1 MGLKANICRVCGGAL
16 KNCGTYYKCVCCDTE
31 YRIDDSMTK
40 AEVEAYF
47 DRLNDFA
54 DAERNLSVA
63 PPRFDEAESEFS
75 LIVQKYP
82 DWSAGYWGLVRAK
95 FGIKFER
102 DLSGKAV
109 PSCYKSTYE
118 DFRDTDEYKK
128 AVALAETPELRQSY
142 EKMAEYIARVAKE
155 WRAEAQKYDYDV
167 FISFKASNDLDGSET
182 RDAREMHKLYDLL
195 KDKGYRVFFSP
206 VTLLMDG
213 VGGKGSEPY
222 IFNAL
227 DKAKALIVYGSK
239 KEYFSSTWVQNEW
252 QRYLR
257 AIKVG
262 KKGKDSL
269 LVLYEGFNPKEL
281 PQGLR
286 RIQGIEYGISAYPA
300 VLFALERVF
309 RNKEEAARDR
319 EQELRRAEEKK
330 RKAEQENAQKMQD
343 MMAQLAAMQA
353 ELARLR
359 SESVLKTTVF
369 GPYYGQD
376 ESDFQIVDGMLVQY
390 RGEQKNVIVPDI
402 VTSIGF
408 AAFEGCSELTSITI
422 PNSVTEIWDAAF
434 EGCSGLTSITI
445 PNSVMSIGNSAF
457 EGCGGLTS
465 ITIPNSVTRIGDNA
479 FEGCCRLTSIKIPN
493 SVIEIGDSA
502 FEGCIELTSIE
513 ILDSVM
519 SIGKDAF
526 KDCAGLSHITVEKG
540 NQRYYSAG
548 DCIIDKCYA
557 SLILGCKN
565 SIIPADGSIMVI
577 GKGAFSGCSGL
588 TNITIPNSVT
598 SIGDGAFWGC
608 SGLTNIMIP
617 NSVTSIGDGAFWGC
631 SGLMSIT
638 VDQENEYYF
647 SEGNCL
653 IERESVALIGG
664 CKNSVIPAGIWGIC
678 KGAFNGCSGLTS
690 IMIPRSVNFI
700 ELSAFVGCSG
710 LTSITVDQENEY
722 YYSEGNCIIERKCE
736 NLIFDFDGGN
746 YIMEEAG
753 KKLILGCKNSII
765 PADGSVKGIYVEAF
779 ADCSG
784 LTSIIIPNSVTSI
797 EDGAFSGCCRL
808 TSITIPDSVT
818 SIGDSAFAGC
828 SGLTGIPIPN
838 SVTSIGDGAFKGC
851 SALMSITIPNS
862 VTRIGNG
869 AFAGCSRL
877 TSITIP
883 NSVTRIGNGAFK
895 GCNALMS
902 ITIPNSVTSI
912 GDSAFAGCSALT
924 SVTMPNEV
932 TYIGDQAFRRCSKL
946 KEVIVPH
953 ATEIAPYAFDK
964 TNIVRK

>member
-31 YRIDDSMTK
+31 FRIDDSMTK

-54 DAERNLSVA
+54 DAERNLSVS
-63 PPRFDEAESEFS
+63 PPRFDEAESEFG

-95 FGIKFER
+95 FGIKFEQ
-102 DLSGKAV
+102 DLSCKAV

-128 AVALAETPELRQSY
+128 AVALAETNELRQSY

-155 WRAEAQKYDYDV
+155 WREEAQKYDYDV
-167 FISFKASNDLDGSET
+167 FISFKASNDFDGRET

-206 VTLLMDG
+206 VTLITDG

-227 DKAKALIVYGSK
+227 DKAKALIVYGSR

-257 AIKVG
+257 AIKAG
-262 KKGKDSL
+262 KKEKDSL
-269 LVLYEGFNPKEL
+269 IVLYEGFNPKEL

-300 VLFALERVF
+300 VLSALERVF
-309 RNKEEAARDR
+309 RNREEAEKEA
-319 EQELRRAEEKK
+319 RRAEEEK

-359 SESVLKTTVF
+359 SESVLKTTVS

-376 ESDFQIVDGMLVQY
+376 EADFQIVDGMLVQY

-408 AAFEGCSELTSITI
+408 AAFAGCIELASITI
-422 PNSVTEIWDAAF
+422 PNGVTEIWDAAF
-434 EGCSGLTSITI
+434 EGCCGLTSITI
-445 PNSVMSIGNSAF
+445 PNG
-457 EGCGGLTS
+457 
-465 ITIPNSVTRIGDNA
+465 VTRIGDNA

-493 SVIEIGDSA
+493 SVTEIGDSA

-513 ILDSVM
+513 IPDSVM

-526 KDCAGLSHITVEKG
+526 KDCAGLSNITVQKG

-548 DCIIDKCYA
+548 NCIIDKPYA

-565 SIIPADGSIMVI
+565 SIIPADSSVMVI
-577 GKGAFSGCSGL
+577 
-588 TNITIPNSVT
+588 
-598 SIGDGAFWGC
+598 D
-608 SGLTNIMIP
+608 
-617 NSVTSIGDGAFWGC
+617 
-631 SGLMSIT
+631 
-638 VDQENEYYF
+638 E
-647 SEGNCL
+647 
-653 IERESVALIGG
+653 
-664 CKNSVIPAGIWGIC
+664 
-678 KGAFNGCSGLTS
+678 GAFNGCSGLTN
-690 IMIPRSVNFI
+690 IAIPYFVTHI
-700 ELSAFVGCSG
+700 KDSAFEGCSGLTSIEISYMVMSIGENAFKGCGQLTSITVDRENNYYYSMGNCIIEKASKKLILGCKNSVIPTDGSVTGIGSRAFAGCSGITSITIPKSVISIGFSAFEGCSG
-710 LTSITVDQENEY
+710 LTSITVDQENKY
-722 YYSEGNCIIERKCE
+722 YYSEGNCIIERKSK
-736 NLIFDFDGGN
+736 NLIFDFDRGN
-746 YIMEEAG
+746 CIMEEAG
-753 KKLILGCKNSII
+753 KKLILGCKNSVI
-765 PADGSVKGIYVEAF
+765 PTDGSVTGIDSMAF
-779 ADCSG
+779 AGCSG
-784 LTSIIIPNSVTSI
+784 LTSIVIPNSVTSI
-797 EDGAFSGCCRL
+797 ENGAFEGCSGLTSIVIPNSVTEIEMCAFEGCSGLTSIVIPNSVTEIEMYAFEGCSGLTSITLPNSVTRIGDGAFKGCSGL

-818 SIGDSAFAGC
+818 SIGDNAFA
-828 SGLTGIPIPN
+828 
-838 SVTSIGDGAFKGC
+838 GC
-851 SALMSITIPNS
+851 SALMSITIP
-862 VTRIGNG
+862 
-869 AFAGCSRL
+869 
-877 TSITIP
+877 
-883 NSVTRIGNGAFK
+883 K
-895 GCNALMS
+895 G
-902 ITIPNSVTSI
+902 
-912 GDSAFAGCSALT
+912 
-924 SVTMPNEV
+924 V

-946 KEVIVPH
+946 KEVTVPH